1 MAQVIVLID
10 PKGKVVV
17 EADGVRGEGCSA
29 LTERIE
35 AAVGR
40 STDKQFKPE
49 RWVSDHA
56 AQAQG

>member
-10 PKGKVVV
+10 PKGKVQV
-17 EADGVRGEGCSA
+17 EADGVRGESCEA
-29 LTERIE
+29 LTRAIE

-40 STDKQFKPE
+40 ATDKQFKPD